1 MENHSEMDMRKF
13 FVLSLYLLPIPVL
26 IGSLF
31 IGSAFHISLADLW
44 RFYTVSHS
52 TLSESAQI
60 VLFDIRI
67 PRIILVFLV
76 GAVLSSSGGALQA
89 VFRNPLVDPFILG
102 LSSGAAFGAALSVS
116 FHLLPLIPSAFI
128 FGILAAGTSYF
139 AAMQNKEVSTVT
151 LILSGVVVNGI
162 FTALLTIVQ
171 FISDPFK
178 LQSIVQWTMGN
189 FHTASWEKIQISVLP
204 MSAGLIVLLMFRWRL
219 NVLALGDDE
228 ANSSGVHVLRDKLIL
243 LLVISIAC
251 SAAVAVAGI
260 IGFYG
265 LIIPHIVRMIV
276 GVDNKR
282 LIPLCITLG
291 GSFLVVIDDISRSL
305 MSFELPIGIFTM
317 IIGAPV
323 FLLLMKKNHIGWN
336 Y

>member
-1 MENHSEMDMRKF
+1 M
-13 FVLSLYLLPIPVL
+13 LSLYLLPIPVL
-26 IGSLF
+26 LGSFF
-31 IGSAFHISLADLW
+31 IGSAFHISLIDLW
-44 RFYTVSHS
+44 QYYTGSPS
-52 TLSESAQI
+52 ILSESAQI
-60 VLFDIRI
+60 VLFDIRA

-76 GAVLSSSGGALQA
+76 GAVLSASGGAMQA

-116 FHLLPLIPSAFI
+116 FHLLPLIPSAFL
-128 FGILAAGTSYF
+128 FGFLAAGTSYF
-139 AAMQNKEVSTVT
+139 AAMQNKEVSTIS

-178 LQSIVQWTMGN
+178 LQSIIHWTMGN
-189 FHTASWEKIQISVLP
+189 FHTASWEKVQVSLLP
-204 MSAGLIVLLMFRWRL
+204 MVVGLSILLLYRWRL

-228 ANSSGVHVLRDKLIL
+228 AKSSGVHVLRDKLIL
-243 LLVISIAC
+243 LLIISIAC

-265 LIIPHIVRMIV
+265 LIVPHIVRMIV
-276 GVDNKR
+276 GVDNRK
-282 LIPLCITLG
+282 LIPLCIALG

-323 FLLLMKKNHIGWN
+323 FLFLMKKNHIGWDH
-336 Y
+336 

>member
-1 MENHSEMDMRKF
+1 MNKKKLFM
-13 FVLSLYLLPIPVL
+13 LSLYLLPIPVL
-26 IGSLF
+26 LGSFF
-31 IGSAFHISLADLW
+31 IGSAFHISLIDLW
-44 RFYTVSHS
+44 QYYTGSPS
-52 TLSESAQI
+52 ILSESAQI
-60 VLFDIRI
+60 VLFDIRA

-76 GAVLSSSGGALQA
+76 GAVLSASGGAMQA

-116 FHLLPLIPSAFI
+116 FHLLPLIPSAFL
-128 FGILAAGTSYF
+128 FGFLAAGTSYF
-139 AAMQNKEVSTVT
+139 AAMQNKEVSTIS

-178 LQSIVQWTMGN
+178 LQSIIHWTMGN
-189 FHTASWEKIQISVLP
+189 FHTASWEKVQVSLLP
-204 MSAGLIVLLMFRWRL
+204 MVVGLSILLLYRWRL

-228 ANSSGVHVLRDKLIL
+228 AKSSGVHVLRDKLIL
-243 LLVISIAC
+243 LLIISIAC

-265 LIIPHIVRMIV
+265 LIVPHIVRMIV
-276 GVDNKR
+276 GVDNRK
-282 LIPLCITLG
+282 LIPLCIALG

-323 FLLLMKKNHIGWN
+323 FLFLMKKNHIGWDH
-336 Y
+336 

>member
-1 MENHSEMDMRKF
+1 MNKKKLFM
-13 FVLSLYLLPIPVL
+13 LSLYLLPIPVL
-26 IGSLF
+26 LGSFF
-31 IGSAFHISLADLW
+31 IGSAFHISLIDLW
-44 RFYTVSHS
+44 QYYTGSPS
-52 TLSESAQI
+52 ILSESAQI
-60 VLFDIRI
+60 VLFDIRA

-76 GAVLSSSGGALQA
+76 GAVLSASGGAMQA

-116 FHLLPLIPSAFI
+116 FHLLPLIPSAFL
-128 FGILAAGTSYF
+128 FGFLAAGTSYF
-139 AAMQNKEVSTVT
+139 AAMQNKEVSTIS

-171 FISDPFK
+171 FSSDPFK
-178 LQSIVQWTMGN
+178 LRSIIHWTMGN
-189 FHTASWEKIQISVLP
+189 FYTASWEKVQVSLLP
-204 MSAGLIVLLMFRWRL
+204 MVVGLSILLLYRWRL

-228 ANSSGVHVLRDKLIL
+228 AKSSGVHVLRDKLIL
-243 LLVISIAC
+243 LLIISIAC

-265 LIIPHIVRMIV
+265 LIVPHIVRMIV
-276 GVDNKR
+276 GVDNRK
-282 LIPLCITLG
+282 LIPLCIALG

-323 FLLLMKKNHIGWN
+323 FLFLMKKNHIGWDH
-336 Y
+336 